1 MRRIQVFEGPGK
13 GTAKARDKTR
23 LFDEQKRQC
32 GWRVMTSGDNDMRCG
47 QRDRKSHRI
56 LKIME
61 ASFSFIPNAM
71 GHQGDQLDFK
81 EIKPVNPKGS

>member
-23 LFDEQKRQC
+23 LFDEQKCQC

-47 QRDRKSHRI
+47 QRDRETLI
-56 LKIME
+56 
-61 ASFSFIPNAM
+61 
-71 GHQGDQLDFK
+71 
-81 EIKPVNPKGS
+81 GS